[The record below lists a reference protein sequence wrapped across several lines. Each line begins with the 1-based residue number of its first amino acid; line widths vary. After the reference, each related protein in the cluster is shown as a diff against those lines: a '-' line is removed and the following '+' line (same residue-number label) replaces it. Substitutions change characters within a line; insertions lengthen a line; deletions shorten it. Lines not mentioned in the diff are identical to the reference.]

1 MARQVLYRVIYG
13 TSNIRTSPILVAR
26 AAQLT
31 IQPAILRDYCRHRV
45 RNADYPGVIPQE
57 GESVRGTYVT
67 GLTDADIQR
76 LDYFEGSEYRRNKVR
91 AVTLAEG
98 ETHAGPDA
106 KEVDTETYVYTA
118 GDGRLEKGEWDFE
131 DFVKNRMPGNWADD
145 DSEEYEG

>member
-13 TSNIRTSPILVAR
+13 TSDIRTYPTLVAR
-26 AAQLT
+26 AAQLK

-45 RNADYPGVIPQE
+45 RNADYPGVISQE

-67 GLTDADIQR
+67 GLTDADMKR
-76 LDYFEGSEYRRNKVR
+76 LDFFEGSEYDRKKVQ
-91 AVTLAEG
+91 AVILAEG
-98 ETHAGPDA
+98 ETHAGQDA

-131 DFVKNRMPGNWADD
+131 DFVKNKMPGNWADD
-145 DSEEYEG
+145 SSEEYEG